1 MMYNSKWLNNVNNI
15 YQLWPPEAVIFTDAS
30 AIPSQDAGV
39 INESKIVTNCSTQ
52 ISPPL
57 NSKPRFSSAPNAD
70 NISMSLK
77 VDVIV
82 ISAQSPLPP
91 IGLKQILLSLSQG
104 STTLLDRKTNWGYHS
119 TKLYSIYQWSKYLM
133 SNQRHYLIFI
143 IV

>member
-1 MMYNSKWLNNVNNI
+1 MLL
-15 YQLWPPEAVIFTDAS
+15 YQKKLKVPEPPEAVIFTDAS

-52 ISPPL
+52 ISPSL

-91 IGLKQILLSLSQG
+91 IGLKQILNISEPLDKELPKTLNVCQSIPTTPIAELLS
-104 STTLLDRKTNWGYHS
+104 
-119 TKLYSIYQWSKYLM
+119 
-133 SNQRHYLIFI
+133 
-143 IV
+143 V